1 MGERLA
7 RTAWIKKYSLT
18 GFVTVVKCTSNIL
31 KIPVDEKFHKG
42 IAVLSVYI
50 L

>member
-1 MGERLA
+1 M
-7 RTAWIKKYSLT
+7 RTAWIKKYIVTQDFSL
-18 GFVTVVKCTSNIL
+18 FFKCTSNIL